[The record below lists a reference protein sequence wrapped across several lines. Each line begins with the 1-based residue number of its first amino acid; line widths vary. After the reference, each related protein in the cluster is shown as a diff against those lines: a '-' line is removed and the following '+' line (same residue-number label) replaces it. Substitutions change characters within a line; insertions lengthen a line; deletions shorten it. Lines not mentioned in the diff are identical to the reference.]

1 MDLGGWLR
9 RLGLGKYEAAF
20 RENEIDE
27 TVLPSLTHETLKE
40 LGVTAVGHRLKL
52 LDAIAAL
59 RIDTSAKPTS
69 AGATTTSAPPSASTE
84 DRAERRQVTGMTLA
98 LPYSVQRMDP
108 EDLREII
115 SAYQKC
121 VAEAVRR
128 FDASHHSANAS
139 RSTDTGLLWS
149 YAWSWCSALGYA
161 PDEFALTA
169 RLPGIVGPDA
179 DGQWV

>member
-1 MDLGGWLR
+1 M
-9 RLGLGKYEAAF
+9 
-20 RENEIDE
+20 
-27 TVLPSLTHETLKE
+27 
-40 LGVTAVGHRLKL
+40 
-52 LDAIAAL
+52 
-59 RIDTSAKPTS
+59 
-69 AGATTTSAPPSASTE
+69 ATTTNYFCKRTTARGRQGGPLA
-84 DRAERRQVTGMTLA
+84 ARRTAGLGCEA
-98 LPYSVQRMDP
+98 AYSVQRMDP